1 MEIIN
6 FMTMQNNNGFINNM
20 ILLYK
25 EEGTSPERL
34 QHDLFVEHKVNIE
47 WDALMAR
54 WNRL

>member
-6 FMTMQNNNGFINNM
+6 FMTMENNNGFINNM

-34 QHDLFVEHKVNIE
+34 QHDLFVDYKVKIE